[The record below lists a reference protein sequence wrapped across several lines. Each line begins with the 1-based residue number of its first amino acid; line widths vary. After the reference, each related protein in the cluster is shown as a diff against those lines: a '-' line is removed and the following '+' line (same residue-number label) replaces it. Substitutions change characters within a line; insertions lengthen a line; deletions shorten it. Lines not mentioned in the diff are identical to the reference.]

1 MFRVTECT
9 FRVTECTFRDTEWPF
24 RDTEWRF
31 IINIK
36 QNYLSQNKSDVCT
49 CFYINFSYICGDYI
63 QNKKLIKMNKFFLT
77 SLLVAAAI
85 TANAQDNTTKDS
97 LTMET
102 MMHNIPE
109 VMVKGSR
116 PIVKAERG
124 MLSYNMPLL
133 LKQLPADNAYEALTR
148 IPGVSNATGN
158 ISFSG
163 NEVTLIINGQAT
175 TLTQEQLAERLK
187 AMPATQLAK
196 AEVMLS
202 APARYHVRGMAI
214 NIVTKDYAGTN
225 QLSGQ
230 IIGGLVQTKYA
241 KGFGD
246 LYLSMQRGKFGLDAQ
261 YKLVNGNSYGE
272 SSRIANHPLGNNRIH
287 YNDETGQKSFGITHD
302 YRLGMNYAFSKNHRL
317 DVAYTGQWDKTNS
330 NSRTTGSSI
339 SGMHRDSHEYLHNV
353 DVNYALPFG
362 LTLSGSYTYYRTPQQ
377 QALDGTITTENK
389 NETERN
395 LTSGSEQTINK
406 WMFTAD
412 QTHSLAHG
420 WGLSYGVKG
429 QFTSNK
435 SYQTTID
442 KDGSVLPDGTSSVDL
457 NERIWNIYAGFSKQ
471 INKAISLEASVAAE
485 QYHSPIWDK
494 WRVYPT
500 LNALW
505 NVNDNHLLNLSFSSN
520 SEFPSY
526 WSTMSN
532 VYYSS
537 TYTEIHGNPDLKP
550 FSYSNVNLM
559 WQIKRRYTLMAFAS
573 LKPDYSVQLPYQT
586 TDRMAVIM
594 KETNFDYSNSFGLQA
609 SAIFSAGKWLN
620 GNVFAVGT
628 YKHDKSSHF
637 FDLPFNRKKLSV
649 RLGGMASVKLCSTQ
663 DLRLILNP
671 FIQSKAIQGVYD
683 ISPIFRMNAKLQWSS
698 HDGRWGLRINGNNIF
713 NNKYDTRSVQ
723 GNQDYR
729 MKINYSWASVTFAVI
744 YKFGGYKEKTVKEVD
759 TSRMGH

>member
-1 MFRVTECT
+1 MANKIFLLGL
-9 FRVTECTFRDTEWPF
+9 
-24 RDTEWRF
+24 
-31 IINIK
+31 IL
-36 QNYLSQNKSDVCT
+36 LS
-49 CFYINFSYICGDYI
+49 
-63 QNKKLIKMNKFFLT
+63 
-77 SLLVAAAI
+77 VA
-85 TANAQDNTTKDS
+85 NVKAQTRTQTDS

-102 MMHNIPE
+102 MLHNLPE

-148 IPGVSNATGN
+148 IPGVSDATGS

-175 TLTQEQLAERLK
+175 TLTQEQLTERLK
-187 AMPATQLAK
+187 AMPAAQLSK

-202 APARYHVRGMAI
+202 VPARYHVRGMAI

-230 IIGGLVQTKYA
+230 IIGGLQQSKYA
-241 KGFGD
+241 KGFGN

-261 YKLVNGNSYGE
+261 YQFINGNSYGE
-272 SSRIANHPLGNNRIH
+272 SSLIANHPLGNNH
-287 YNDETGQKSFGITHD
+287 VYYNDETGQKSFGITHD

-317 DVAYTGQWDKTNS
+317 DVAYTGQWDKTSS
-330 NSRTTGSSI
+330 NNHTTGSSI
-339 SGMHRDSHEYLHNV
+339 SGMHLDSHEYLHNV
-353 DVNYALPFG
+353 DVNYSLPFG
-362 LTLSGSYTYYRTPQQ
+362 LTLNGSYTYYRTPQQ
-377 QALDGTITTENK
+377 QALDGTMHTDESMP
-389 NETERN
+389 ETERN
-395 LTSGSEQTINK
+395 LISGSEQTINK

-442 KDGSVLPDGTSSVDL
+442 KDGTIQPNGTSSVDN

-471 INKAISLEASVAAE
+471 INKAVSLEASVAAE

-532 VYYSS
+532 VFYSS
-537 TYTEIHGNPDLKP
+537 TYTEIHGNPNLKP
-550 FSYSNVNLM
+550 YSYYNVNLM

-573 LKPDYSVQLPYQT
+573 LKPDYFVQLPYQT

-594 KETNFDYSNSFGLQA
+594 KETNFDYSNSYGLQA
-609 SAIFSAGKWLN
+609 SVIFNAGKWLN

-628 YKHDKSSHF
+628 YKHDKSSNF

-649 RLGGMASVKLCSTQ
+649 ILGGTASVKLCNTQ
-663 DLRLILNP
+663 DLRLIFNP
-671 FIQSKAIQGVYD
+671 FFQSKAIQGVYD
-683 ISPIFRMNAKLQWSS
+683 ISPIFSMDAKLQWSS
-698 HDGRWGLRINGNNIF
+698 HDGKWGLRLNGSNIF
-713 NNKYDTRSVQ
+713 NNLYDTRSVQ

-729 MKINYSWASVTFAVI
+729 MKINNNWASFTFAVI

>member
-1 MFRVTECT
+1 
-9 FRVTECTFRDTEWPF
+9 
-24 RDTEWRF
+24 
-31 IINIK
+31 
-36 QNYLSQNKSDVCT
+36 
-49 CFYINFSYICGDYI
+49 
-63 QNKKLIKMNKFFLT
+63 MNRLLLT
-77 SLLVAAAI
+77 GLLVASAI
-85 TANAQDNTTKDS
+85 TANAQDNATKDS

-116 PIVKAERG
+116 PIVKVERG

-133 LKQLPADNAYEALTR
+133 MKQLPADNAYEALTR
-148 IPGVSNATGN
+148 IPGVSDATGS

-175 TLTQEQLAERLK
+175 TLTQEQLTERLK
-187 AMPATQLAK
+187 AMPAAQLAK

-230 IIGGLVQTKYA
+230 VIGGMKQSKYA

-246 LYLSMQRGKFGLDAQ
+246 LYLSLQRGKFGLDAQ
-261 YKLVNGNSYGE
+261 YKYVNGNSYGE
-272 SSRIANHPLGNNRIH
+272 SSRIANHPLGNNRVY
-287 YNDETGQKSFGITHD
+287 YNDETGQKSFGITHN

-317 DVAYTGQWDKTNS
+317 DVAYTGHWDKRCSNS
-330 NSRTTGSSI
+330 NTTGSSI
-339 SGMHRDSHEYLHNV
+339 SGMHHDSHEYLHNV
-353 DVNYALPFG
+353 DVNYSLPFG
-362 LTLSGSYTYYRTPQQ
+362 LTLNGSYTYYRTPQQ
-377 QALDGTITTENK
+377 QALDGTMHTDESML
-389 NETERN
+389 ETERN

-442 KDGSVLPDGTSSVDL
+442 KDGTILPDGTSSVDN

-471 INKAISLEASVAAE
+471 INKAISVEASVAAE

-532 VYYSS
+532 VFYSS

-550 FSYSNVNLM
+550 FSYYNVNLM

-573 LKPDYSVQLPYQT
+573 LKPDYFVQLPYQT

-594 KETNFDYSNSFGLQA
+594 KETNFDFSNSYGLQA
-609 SAIFSAGKWLN
+609 SAMFNAGKWLN

-649 RLGGMASVKLCSTQ
+649 ILGGTASVKLCNTQ

-683 ISPIFRMNAKLQWSS
+683 ISPVFRMNAKLQWSS
-698 HDGRWGLRINGNNIF
+698 HNGKWGVRLNGSNIF
-713 NNKYDTRSVQ
+713 NNQFDTRSVQ

-729 MKINYSWASVTFAVI
+729 MKVNYNWASFTFAVI

>member
-1 MFRVTECT
+1 MTNKMFLLGL
-9 FRVTECTFRDTEWPF
+9 FL
-24 RDTEWRF
+24 
-31 IINIK
+31 
-36 QNYLSQNKSDVCT
+36 LSVANVKAQT
-49 CFYINFSYICGDYI
+49 
-63 QNKKLIKMNKFFLT
+63 LT
-77 SLLVAAAI
+77 Q
-85 TANAQDNTTKDS
+85 TDS

-102 MMHNIPE
+102 MLHNLPE

-148 IPGVSNATGN
+148 IPGVSDATGS

-175 TLTQEQLAERLK
+175 TLTQEQLTERLK
-187 AMPATQLAK
+187 AMPAAQLAK

-230 IIGGLVQTKYA
+230 IIGGMRQNKYA
-241 KGFGD
+241 NEFGN
-246 LYLSMQRGKFGLDAQ
+246 LYLSLQRGKFGLDAQ
-261 YKLVNGNSYGE
+261 YKYVNGNSYGE
-272 SSRIANHPLGNNRIH
+272 SSRIANHPLGNNRVY
-287 YNDETGQKSFGITHD
+287 YNDETGQKSFGITHN

-317 DVAYTGQWDKTNS
+317 DVAYTGHWDKRCSNS
-330 NSRTTGSSI
+330 NTTGSSI
-339 SGMHRDSHEYLHNV
+339 SGMHHDSHEYLHNV
-353 DVNYALPFG
+353 DVNYSLPFG
-362 LTLSGSYTYYRTPQQ
+362 LTLNGSYTYYRTPQQ
-377 QALDGTITTENK
+377 QALDGTMHTDESMP
-389 NETERN
+389 ETERN

-412 QTHSLAHG
+412 QTHLLAHG

-442 KDGSVLPDGTSSVDL
+442 KDGTIQPNGTSSVDN

-471 INKAISLEASVAAE
+471 INKALSLEASVAAE

-494 WRVYPT
+494 WRIYPT

-532 VYYSS
+532 VFYSS
-537 TYTEIHGNPDLKP
+537 TYSEIHGNPDLKP
-550 FSYSNVNLM
+550 FAYYNVNLM

-573 LKPDYSVQLPYQT
+573 LKPDYFVQLPYQT
-586 TDRMAVIM
+586 TERMAVIM
-594 KETNFDYSNSFGLQA
+594 KETNFDYSNSYGLQA
-609 SAIFSAGKWLN
+609 SVIFNAGKWLN

-628 YKHDKSSHF
+628 YKHDKSSNF

-649 RLGGMASVKLCSTQ
+649 ILGGTASVKLCNTQ

-671 FIQSKAIQGVYD
+671 FYQTKAIQGVYD
-683 ISPIFRMNAKLQWSS
+683 ISPIFRMNAKLQWTS
-698 HDGRWGLRINGNNIF
+698 HDGKWGLRINGNNIF
-713 NNKYDTRSVQ
+713 NNLYDTRSVQ

-729 MKINYSWASVTFAVI
+729 MKVNYNWASVTFAVI

>member
-1 MFRVTECT
+1 
-9 FRVTECTFRDTEWPF
+9 
-24 RDTEWRF
+24 
-31 IINIK
+31 
-36 QNYLSQNKSDVCT
+36 
-49 CFYINFSYICGDYI
+49 
-63 QNKKLIKMNKFFLT
+63 MNRLLLT
-77 SLLVAAAI
+77 GLLVAAAI
-85 TANAQDNTTKDS
+85 TANAQDNATKDS

-148 IPGVSNATGN
+148 IPGVSDATGS

-187 AMPATQLAK
+187 AMPAAQLAK

-246 LYLSMQRGKFGLDAQ
+246 LYLSMQRGKFGMDAQ

-272 SSRIANHPLGNNRIH
+272 SSRIANHPLGNNRVY
-287 YNDETGQKSFGITHD
+287 YNDETWQKSFGITHD
-302 YRLGMNYAFSKNHRL
+302 YRLGMNYTFSKNHRL
-317 DVAYTGQWDKTNS
+317 DVAYTGQWDKTSS

-339 SGMHRDSHEYLHNV
+339 SGMHHDSHEYLHNV

-377 QALDGTITTENK
+377 QALDGTMTAENK

-435 SYQTTID
+435 SYQTTTD
-442 KDGSVLPDGTSSVDL
+442 KDGTILLDGTSSVDN

-471 INKAISLEASVAAE
+471 INKSISLEASVAAE
-485 QYHSPIWDK
+485 QYHSPIWDE

-532 VYYSS
+532 VFYSS

-550 FSYSNVNLM
+550 FSYYNVNLM

-609 SAIFSAGKWLN
+609 SAMFSAGKWLN

-649 RLGGMASVKLCSTQ
+649 ILGGTASVKLCSTQ

-671 FIQSKAIQGVYD
+671 FYQTKAIQGVYD

-698 HDGRWGLRINGNNIF
+698 HDGKWGLRLNGSNIF
-713 NNKYDTRSVQ
+713 NNQFDTRSVQ

-729 MKINYSWASVTFAVI
+729 MKVNYNWASFTFAVI

>member
-1 MFRVTECT
+1 M
-9 FRVTECTFRDTEWPF
+9 
-24 RDTEWRF
+24 
-31 IINIK
+31 NIK
-36 QNYLSQNKSDVCT
+36 MDRILFMGIFVA
-49 CFYINFSYICGDYI
+49 
-63 QNKKLIKMNKFFLT
+63 LT
-77 SLLVAAAI
+77 I
-85 TANAQDNTTKDS
+85 TANAQDDIPKDS
-97 LTMET
+97 LTMEWNS
-102 MMHNIPE
+102 MFRNLPE
-109 VMVKGSR
+109 VMIKGSR

-133 LKQLPADNAYEALTR
+133 LKQFPADNAYEALTR
-148 IPGVSNATGN
+148 IPGVSDATGN
-158 ISFSG
+158 ISFLG

-187 AMPATQLAK
+187 EMPAAQLAK

-214 NIVTKDYAGTN
+214 NIVTKDYDGTN

-230 IIGGLVQTKYA
+230 IIGGMRQNKYA
-241 KGFGD
+241 NGFGD

-302 YRLGMNYAFSKNHRL
+302 YRLGMNYTFSKNNRL

-412 QTHSLAHG
+412 QTHSLSHG

-532 VYYSS
+532 VFYSS

-550 FSYSNVNLM
+550 FSYYNVNLM

-620 GNVFAVGT
+620 GNMFAVGT
-628 YKHDKSSHF
+628 YKHDKSSNF

-649 RLGGMASVKLCSTQ
+649 ILGGTASVKLCSTQ
-663 DLRLILNP
+663 DLRLIINP
-671 FIQSKAIQGVYD
+671 FYQTKAIQGVYD
-683 ISPIFRMNAKLQWSS
+683 ISPVFSMDAKLQWSS
-698 HDGRWGLRINGNNIF
+698 HDGKWGVRLNGSNIF
-713 NNKYDTRSVQ
+713 NNQFDTRSVQ

-729 MKINYSWASVTFAVI
+729 MKVNYNWSSFTFAVI

>member
-1 MFRVTECT
+1 MVNKIFLLGL
-9 FRVTECTFRDTEWPF
+9 FL
-24 RDTEWRF
+24 
-31 IINIK
+31 
-36 QNYLSQNKSDVCT
+36 LSVANVKAQT
-49 CFYINFSYICGDYI
+49 
-63 QNKKLIKMNKFFLT
+63 LT
-77 SLLVAAAI
+77 H
-85 TANAQDNTTKDS
+85 TDS
-97 LTMET
+97 LTMEN
-102 MMHNIPE
+102 MMHNLPE

-148 IPGVSNATGN
+148 IPGISDATGS

-163 NEVTLIINGQAT
+163 NEVTLIVNGQAT
-175 TLTQEQLAERLK
+175 TLTQEQLTERLK
-187 AMPATQLAK
+187 AMPAAQLAK

-230 IIGGLVQTKYA
+230 VIGGMKQSKYA

-246 LYLSMQRGKFGLDAQ
+246 LYLSLQRGKFGLDAQ
-261 YKLVNGNSYGE
+261 YKYVNGNSYGE
-272 SSRIANHPLGNNRIH
+272 SSRIANHPLGNNRVY
-287 YNDETGQKSFGITHD
+287 YNDETGQKSFGITHN

-317 DVAYTGQWDKTNS
+317 DVAYTGHWDKRCSNS
-330 NSRTTGSSI
+330 NTTGSSI
-339 SGMHRDSHEYLHNV
+339 SGMHHDSHEYLHNV
-353 DVNYALPFG
+353 DVNYSLPFG
-362 LTLSGSYTYYRTPQQ
+362 LTLNGSYTYYRTPQQ
-377 QALDGTITTENK
+377 QALDGTMHTDESMP
-389 NETERN
+389 ETERN

-442 KDGSVLPDGTSSVDL
+442 KDGTIQPNGTSSVDN

-471 INKAISLEASVAAE
+471 INKAISVEASVAAE

-532 VYYSS
+532 VFYSS
-537 TYTEIHGNPDLKP
+537 TYSEIHGNPDLKP
-550 FSYSNVNLM
+550 FSYYNVNLM

-573 LKPDYSVQLPYQT
+573 LKPDYFVQLPYQT

-594 KETNFDYSNSFGLQA
+594 KETNFDYSNSYGLQA
-609 SAIFSAGKWLN
+609 SVIFNAGKWLN

-628 YKHDKSSHF
+628 YKHDKNSNF

-649 RLGGMASVKLCSTQ
+649 ILGGTASIKLCQTQ

-671 FIQSKAIQGVYD
+671 FYQTKAIQGVYD
-683 ISPIFRMNAKLQWSS
+683 ISPVFRMNAKLQWSS
-698 HDGRWGLRINGNNIF
+698 HDGKWGLRLNGSNIF
-713 NNKYDTRSVQ
+713 NNLYDTRSVQ

-729 MKINYSWASVTFAVI
+729 MKINYNWASVTFAVI
-744 YKFGGYKEKTVKEVD
+744 YKFGGYKEKNVKAVD

>member
-1 MFRVTECT
+1 MVNKIFLLGL
-9 FRVTECTFRDTEWPF
+9 FL
-24 RDTEWRF
+24 
-31 IINIK
+31 
-36 QNYLSQNKSDVCT
+36 LSVANVKAQT
-49 CFYINFSYICGDYI
+49 
-63 QNKKLIKMNKFFLT
+63 LT
-77 SLLVAAAI
+77 Q
-85 TANAQDNTTKDS
+85 TDS

-102 MMHNIPE
+102 MLHNLPE

-148 IPGVSNATGN
+148 IPGVSDATGN

-175 TLTQEQLAERLK
+175 TLTQEQLTERLK
-187 AMPATQLAK
+187 AMPAAQLSK

-230 IIGGLVQTKYA
+230 IIGGMRQNKYA
-241 KGFGD
+241 NEFGN
-246 LYLSMQRGKFGLDAQ
+246 LYLSLQRDKFGLDAQ
-261 YKLVNGNSYGE
+261 YKYVNGNSYGE

-287 YNDETGQKSFGITHD
+287 YNDETGQKLFGITHD
-302 YRLGMNYAFSKNHRL
+302 YRLGMNYTFSKNNRL

-339 SGMHRDSHEYLHNV
+339 SGMHHDSHEYLHNV

-420 WGLSYGVKG
+420 WGLLYGVKG

-532 VYYSS
+532 VFYSS

-550 FSYSNVNLM
+550 FSYYNVNLM

-649 RLGGMASVKLCSTQ
+649 RLGGTASVKLCSTQ

-698 HDGRWGLRINGNNIF
+698 HDGRWGLRLNGNNIF

-729 MKINYSWASVTFAVI
+729 MKINYNWASVTFAVI

>member
-1 MFRVTECT
+1 MVNKIFLLGL
-9 FRVTECTFRDTEWPF
+9 FL
-24 RDTEWRF
+24 
-31 IINIK
+31 
-36 QNYLSQNKSDVCT
+36 LSVANVKAQT
-49 CFYINFSYICGDYI
+49 
-63 QNKKLIKMNKFFLT
+63 LT
-77 SLLVAAAI
+77 H
-85 TANAQDNTTKDS
+85 TDS
-97 LTMET
+97 LTMEN
-102 MMHNIPE
+102 MMHNLPE

-148 IPGVSNATGN
+148 IPGISDATGS

-163 NEVTLIINGQAT
+163 NEVTLIVNGQAT
-175 TLTQEQLAERLK
+175 TLTQEQLTERLK
-187 AMPATQLAK
+187 AMPAAQLAK

-230 IIGGLVQTKYA
+230 IIGGMRQNKYA
-241 KGFGD
+241 NEFGN
-246 LYLSMQRGKFGLDAQ
+246 LYLSLQRGKFGLDAQ
-261 YKLVNGNSYGE
+261 YKYVNGNSYGE
-272 SSRIANHPLGNNRIH
+272 SSRIANHPLGNNRVY
-287 YNDETGQKSFGITHD
+287 YNDETGQKSFGITHN

-317 DVAYTGQWDKTNS
+317 DVAYTGHWDKRCSNS
-330 NSRTTGSSI
+330 NTTGSSI
-339 SGMHRDSHEYLHNV
+339 SGMHHDSHEYLHNV
-353 DVNYALPFG
+353 DVNYSLPFG
-362 LTLSGSYTYYRTPQQ
+362 LTLNGSYTYYRTPQQ
-377 QALDGTITTENK
+377 QALDGTMHTDESMQ
-389 NETERN
+389 ETERN

-485 QYHSPIWDK
+485 QYHSPVWDK

-532 VYYSS
+532 VFYSS
-537 TYTEIHGNPDLKP
+537 TYSEIHGNPDLKP
-550 FSYSNVNLM
+550 FSYYNVNLM

-573 LKPDYSVQLPYQT
+573 LKPDYFVQLPYQT
-586 TDRMAVIM
+586 TERMAVIM
-594 KETNFDYSNSFGLQA
+594 KETNFDYSNSYGLQA
-609 SAIFSAGKWLN
+609 SVIFNAGKWLN

-628 YKHDKSSHF
+628 YKHDKSSNF

-649 RLGGMASVKLCSTQ
+649 ILGGTASVKLCNTQ

-671 FIQSKAIQGVYD
+671 FFQSKAIQGVYD
-683 ISPIFRMNAKLQWSS
+683 ISPVFRMNAKLQWSS
-698 HDGRWGLRINGNNIF
+698 HDGKWGLRLNGSNIF
-713 NNKYDTRSVQ
+713 NNLYDTRSVQ

-729 MKINYSWASVTFAVI
+729 MKINYNWASVTFAVI
-744 YKFGGYKEKTVKEVD
+744 YKFGGYKEKNVKAVD

>member
-1 MFRVTECT
+1 MNRLF
-9 FRVTECTFRDTEWPF
+9 
-24 RDTEWRF
+24 F
-31 IINIK
+31 IG
-36 QNYLSQNKSDVCT
+36 V
-49 CFYINFSYICGDYI
+49 
-63 QNKKLIKMNKFFLT
+63 
-77 SLLVAAAI
+77 LVASAI
-85 TANAQDNTTKDS
+85 TANAQDNGQKDS
-97 LTMET
+97 LTMES
-102 MMHNIPE
+102 MMHNLPE

-148 IPGVSNATGN
+148 IPGVSDATGS

-163 NEVTLIINGQAT
+163 NEVTLIVNGQAT

-187 AMPATQLAK
+187 AMPAAQLSK

-230 IIGGLVQTKYA
+230 IIGGMRQNKYA
-241 KGFGD
+241 NEFGN
-246 LYLSMQRGKFGLDAQ
+246 LYLSLQRDKFGLDAQ
-261 YKLVNGNSYGE
+261 YKYVNGNSYGE

-302 YRLGMNYAFSKNHRL
+302 YRLGMNYTFSKNNRL

-412 QTHSLAHG
+412 QTHSLANG

-442 KDGSVLPDGTSSVDL
+442 KDGTILPDGTSSVDN

-471 INKAISLEASVAAE
+471 INKALSLEASVAAE

-505 NVNDNHLLNLSFSSN
+505 NVNDNHLLNLSFSSD
-520 SEFPSY
+520 SEYPSY

-532 VYYSS
+532 VFYSS

-550 FSYSNVNLM
+550 CSYYNLNLM
-559 WQIKRRYTLMAFAS
+559 WQIKRRYTLMAFAN
-573 LKPDYSVQLPYQT
+573 LKPDYFVQLPYQT

-594 KETNFDYSNSFGLQA
+594 KETNFDYSNSYGLQA

-628 YKHDKSSHF
+628 YKHDKSRNF
-637 FDLPFNRKKLSV
+637 FDLPFDRKKLSV
-649 RLGGMASVKLCSTQ
+649 ILGGTASVKLCSTQ

-671 FIQSKAIQGVYD
+671 FYQTKAIQGVYD
-683 ISPIFRMNAKLQWSS
+683 ISPIFSMDAKLQWSS
-698 HDGRWGLRINGNNIF
+698 YDGKWGVRLNGSNIF
-713 NNKYDTRSVQ
+713 NNRFDTRSVQ

-729 MKINYSWASVTFAVI
+729 MKINYNWSSFTFAVI

>member
-1 MFRVTECT
+1 MANKIFLLGL
-9 FRVTECTFRDTEWPF
+9 FL
-24 RDTEWRF
+24 
-31 IINIK
+31 
-36 QNYLSQNKSDVCT
+36 LSVANVKAQT
-49 CFYINFSYICGDYI
+49 
-63 QNKKLIKMNKFFLT
+63 LT
-77 SLLVAAAI
+77 Q
-85 TANAQDNTTKDS
+85 TDS

-102 MMHNIPE
+102 MLHNLPE

-148 IPGVSNATGN
+148 IPGVSDATGS

-175 TLTQEQLAERLK
+175 TLTQEQLTERLK
-187 AMPATQLAK
+187 AMPAAQLAK

-214 NIVTKDYAGTN
+214 NIITKDYAGTN

-230 IIGGLVQTKYA
+230 VIGGMKQSKYA

-246 LYLSMQRGKFGLDAQ
+246 LYLSLQRGKFGLDAQ
-261 YKLVNGNSYGE
+261 YKYVNGNSYGE
-272 SSRIANHPLGNNRIH
+272 SSRIANHPLGNNRVY
-287 YNDETGQKSFGITHD
+287 YNDETGQKSFGITHN

-317 DVAYTGQWDKTNS
+317 DVAYTGHWDKRCSNS
-330 NSRTTGSSI
+330 NTTGSSI
-339 SGMHRDSHEYLHNV
+339 SGMHHDSHEYLHNV
-353 DVNYALPFG
+353 DVNYSLPFG
-362 LTLSGSYTYYRTPQQ
+362 LTLNGSYTYYRTPQQ
-377 QALDGTITTENK
+377 QALDGTMHTDESMS
-389 NETERN
+389 ETERN

-412 QTHSLAHG
+412 QTHLLAHG

-435 SYQTTID
+435 SYQTTIN

-457 NERIWNIYAGFSKQ
+457 NERIWNLYAGFSKQ
-471 INKAISLEASVAAE
+471 INKALSLEASVAAE

-532 VYYSS
+532 VFYSS
-537 TYTEIHGNPDLKP
+537 TYSEIHGNPDLKP
-550 FSYSNVNLM
+550 FAYYNVNLM

-594 KETNFDYSNSFGLQA
+594 KETNFDYSNSYGLQA
-609 SAIFSAGKWLN
+609 SVIFNAGKWLN

-649 RLGGMASVKLCSTQ
+649 RLGGTASVKLCSTQ

-698 HDGRWGLRINGNNIF
+698 HDGKWGLRLNGNNIF

>member
-1 MFRVTECT
+1 MANKIFLLGL
-9 FRVTECTFRDTEWPF
+9 FL
-24 RDTEWRF
+24 
-31 IINIK
+31 
-36 QNYLSQNKSDVCT
+36 LSVANVKAQT
-49 CFYINFSYICGDYI
+49 
-63 QNKKLIKMNKFFLT
+63 LT
-77 SLLVAAAI
+77 Q
-85 TANAQDNTTKDS
+85 TDS

-102 MMHNIPE
+102 MLHNLPE
-109 VMVKGSR
+109 VMVKGTR

-148 IPGVSNATGN
+148 IPGVSDATGS

-175 TLTQEQLAERLK
+175 TLTQEQLTERLK
-187 AMPATQLAK
+187 AMPAAQLSK

-230 IIGGLVQTKYA
+230 IIGGMRQNKYTNE
-241 KGFGD
+241 FGN
-246 LYLSMQRGKFGLDAQ
+246 LYLSLQRGKFGLDAQ
-261 YKLVNGNSYGE
+261 YKYVNGNSYGE

-287 YNDETGQKSFGITHD
+287 YNDETGQKSFGITHN
-302 YRLGMNYAFSKNHRL
+302 YRLGMNYVFSKDHRL
-317 DVAYTGQWDKTNS
+317 DVAYTGQWDKTSS
-330 NSRTTGSSI
+330 NSHTTGSSI
-339 SGMHRDSHEYLHNV
+339 SGMHHDSHEYLHNV
-353 DVNYALPFG
+353 DVNYSLPFG
-362 LTLSGSYTYYRTPQQ
+362 LSLNGSYTYYRTPQQ
-377 QALDGTITTENK
+377 QVLDGTMTAENK

-412 QTHSLAHG
+412 QTHSLSHG

-532 VYYSS
+532 VFYSS

-550 FSYSNVNLM
+550 FSYYNVNLM

-628 YKHDKSSHF
+628 YKHDKSSNF

-649 RLGGMASVKLCSTQ
+649 ILGGTASVKLCNTQ

-671 FIQSKAIQGVYD
+671 FFQSKAIQGVYD
-683 ISPIFRMNAKLQWSS
+683 ISPIFSMDAKLQWSS
-698 HDGRWGLRINGNNIF
+698 HDGRWGLRLNGNNIF

-729 MKINYSWASVTFAVI
+729 MKINYNWASVTFAVI

>member
-1 MFRVTECT
+1 MANKIFLLGL
-9 FRVTECTFRDTEWPF
+9 FL
-24 RDTEWRF
+24 
-31 IINIK
+31 
-36 QNYLSQNKSDVCT
+36 LSVANVKAQT
-49 CFYINFSYICGDYI
+49 
-63 QNKKLIKMNKFFLT
+63 LT
-77 SLLVAAAI
+77 Q
-85 TANAQDNTTKDS
+85 TDS

-102 MMHNIPE
+102 MLHNLPE

-148 IPGVSNATGN
+148 IPGVSDATGR

-175 TLTQEQLAERLK
+175 TLTQEQLTERLK
-187 AMPATQLAK
+187 AMPAAQLAK

-230 IIGGLVQTKYA
+230 IISGFEQNKYA

-246 LYLSMQRGKFGLDAQ
+246 LYLSLQRGKFGLDAQ
-261 YKLVNGNSYGE
+261 YKYVNGNSYGE
-272 SSRIANHPLGNNRIH
+272 SSLIANHPLGNNRVY

-317 DVAYTGQWDKTNS
+317 DVAYTGKWDKTSS
-330 NSRTTGSSI
+330 NNHTTGSSI
-339 SGMHRDSHEYLHNV
+339 SGMHLDSHEYLHNV
-353 DVNYALPFG
+353 DVNYSLPFG
-362 LTLSGSYTYYRTPQQ
+362 LTLNGSYTYYRTPQQ
-377 QALDGTITTENK
+377 QALDGTMHTDESMP
-389 NETERN
+389 ETERN

-442 KDGSVLPDGTSSVDL
+442 KDGTIQPNGTSSVDN

-471 INKAISLEASVAAE
+471 INKAFSLEASVAAE

-532 VYYSS
+532 VFYSS
-537 TYTEIHGNPDLKP
+537 TYTEIHGNPNLKP
-550 FSYSNVNLM
+550 YSYYNVNLM

-573 LKPDYSVQLPYQT
+573 LKPDYFVQLPYQT

-594 KETNFDYSNSFGLQA
+594 KETNFDYSNSYGLQA
-609 SAIFSAGKWLN
+609 SVIFNAGKWLN

-628 YKHDKSSHF
+628 YKHDKSSNF

-649 RLGGMASVKLCSTQ
+649 ILGGTASVKLCNTQ

-671 FIQSKAIQGVYD
+671 FFQSKAIQGVYD
-683 ISPIFRMNAKLQWSS
+683 ISPIFSMDAKLQWSS
-698 HDGRWGLRINGNNIF
+698 HDGKWGLRLNGSNIF
-713 NNKYDTRSVQ
+713 NNLYDTRSVQ

-729 MKINYSWASVTFAVI
+729 MKINYNWASVTFAVV
-744 YKFGGYKEKTVKEVD
+744 YKFGGYKEKTVNEVD

>member
-1 MFRVTECT
+1 MANKIFLLGL
-9 FRVTECTFRDTEWPF
+9 FL
-24 RDTEWRF
+24 
-31 IINIK
+31 
-36 QNYLSQNKSDVCT
+36 LSVANVKAQT
-49 CFYINFSYICGDYI
+49 
-63 QNKKLIKMNKFFLT
+63 LT
-77 SLLVAAAI
+77 H
-85 TANAQDNTTKDS
+85 TDS
-97 LTMET
+97 LTMEN
-102 MMHNIPE
+102 MMHNLPE

-148 IPGVSNATGN
+148 IPGISDATGS

-163 NEVTLIINGQAT
+163 NEVTLIVNGQAT
-175 TLTQEQLAERLK
+175 TLTQEQLTERLK
-187 AMPATQLAK
+187 AMPAAQLAK

-230 IIGGLVQTKYA
+230 VIGGMKQSKYA

-246 LYLSMQRGKFGLDAQ
+246 LYLSLQRGKFGLDAQ
-261 YKLVNGNSYGE
+261 YKYVNGNSYGE
-272 SSRIANHPLGNNRIH
+272 SSRIANHPLGNNRVY
-287 YNDETGQKSFGITHD
+287 YNDETGQKSFGITHN

-317 DVAYTGQWDKTNS
+317 DVAYTGHWDKRCSNS
-330 NSRTTGSSI
+330 NTTGSSI
-339 SGMHRDSHEYLHNV
+339 SGMHHDSHEYLHNV
-353 DVNYALPFG
+353 DVNYSLPFG
-362 LTLSGSYTYYRTPQQ
+362 LTLNGSYTYYRTPQQ
-377 QALDGTITTENK
+377 QALDGTMHTDESMP
-389 NETERN
+389 ETERN

-412 QTHSLAHG
+412 QTHLLAHG

-457 NERIWNIYAGFSKQ
+457 NERIWNLYAGFSKQ
-471 INKAISLEASVAAE
+471 INKTLSLEASVAAE

-532 VYYSS
+532 VFYSS
-537 TYTEIHGNPDLKP
+537 TYSEIHGNPDLKP
-550 FSYSNVNLM
+550 FSYYNVNLM

-573 LKPDYSVQLPYQT
+573 LKPDYFVQLPYQT
-586 TDRMAVIM
+586 TERMAVIM
-594 KETNFDYSNSFGLQA
+594 KETNFDYSNSYGLQA
-609 SAIFSAGKWLN
+609 SVIFNAGKWLN

-628 YKHDKSSHF
+628 YKHDKSCNF
-637 FDLPFNRKKLSV
+637 FDLPFDRKKLSV
-649 RLGGMASVKLCSTQ
+649 ILGGTASVKLSSTQ

-671 FIQSKAIQGVYD
+671 FYQTKAIQGVYD
-683 ISPIFRMNAKLQWSS
+683 ISPVFRMDAKLQWSS
-698 HDGRWGLRINGNNIF
+698 HDGKWGVRLNGSNIF
-713 NNKYDTRSVQ
+713 NNRFDTRSVQ

-729 MKINYSWASVTFAVI
+729 MKINCNWASVTFAVI
-744 YKFGGYKEKTVKEVD
+744 YKFGGYKEKNVKAVD

>member
-1 MFRVTECT
+1 MVNKIFLLGL
-9 FRVTECTFRDTEWPF
+9 FL
-24 RDTEWRF
+24 
-31 IINIK
+31 
-36 QNYLSQNKSDVCT
+36 LSVANVKAQT
-49 CFYINFSYICGDYI
+49 
-63 QNKKLIKMNKFFLT
+63 LT
-77 SLLVAAAI
+77 H
-85 TANAQDNTTKDS
+85 TDS
-97 LTMET
+97 LTMEN
-102 MMHNIPE
+102 MMHNLPE

-133 LKQLPADNAYEALTR
+133 MKQLPADNAYEALTH

-339 SGMHRDSHEYLHNV
+339 SGMHHDSHEYLHNV
-353 DVNYALPFG
+353 DVNYSLPFG
-362 LTLSGSYTYYRTPQQ
+362 LTLNGSYTYYRTPQQ
-377 QALDGTITTENK
+377 QVLDGTMHTDESMS
-389 NETERN
+389 ETERN

-442 KDGSVLPDGTSSVDL
+442 KDGTILPDGTSSVDN

-471 INKAISLEASVAAE
+471 INKALSLEASVAAE
-485 QYHSPIWDK
+485 QYHSPVWDK

-532 VYYSS
+532 VFYSS

-550 FSYSNVNLM
+550 FSYYNVNLM

-573 LKPDYSVQLPYQT
+573 LKPDYFVQLPYQT
-586 TDRMAVIM
+586 TDRMAVMM
-594 KETNFDYSNSFGLQA
+594 KETNFDYSNSYGLQA

-620 GNVFAVGT
+620 GNVFTVGT
-628 YKHDKSSHF
+628 YKHDKSCNF
-637 FDLPFNRKKLSV
+637 FNLPFDRKKLSV
-649 RLGGMASVKLCSTQ
+649 ILGGTASVKLSSTH

-671 FIQSKAIQGVYD
+671 FYQTKAIQGVYD
-683 ISPIFRMNAKLQWSS
+683 ISPVFRMDAKLQWSS
-698 HDGRWGLRINGNNIF
+698 HDGKWGLRLNGSNIF
-713 NNKYDTRSVQ
+713 NNRFDTRSVQ

-729 MKINYSWASVTFAVI
+729 MKINYNWSSFTFAVI

>member
-1 MFRVTECT
+1 
-9 FRVTECTFRDTEWPF
+9 
-24 RDTEWRF
+24 
-31 IINIK
+31 
-36 QNYLSQNKSDVCT
+36 
-49 CFYINFSYICGDYI
+49 
-63 QNKKLIKMNKFFLT
+63 MNKFFLT

-133 LKQLPADNAYEALTR
+133 LKQLPADNAYEALTH

-163 NEVTLIINGQAT
+163 NEVTLIVNGQAT

-187 AMPATQLAK
+187 AMPAAQLAK

-230 IIGGLVQTKYA
+230 IIGGMRQNKYA
-241 KGFGD
+241 NEFGN
-246 LYLSMQRGKFGLDAQ
+246 LYLSLQRGKFGLDAQ
-261 YKLVNGNSYGE
+261 YKYVNGNSYGE

-302 YRLGMNYAFSKNHRL
+302 YRLGMNYAFGKNHRL

-532 VYYSS
+532 VFYSS

-550 FSYSNVNLM
+550 FSYYNVNLM

-628 YKHDKSSHF
+628 YKHDKSCNF

-649 RLGGMASVKLCSTQ
+649 ILGGTASVKLCSTQ

-671 FIQSKAIQGVYD
+671 FYQTKAIQGVYD
-683 ISPIFRMNAKLQWSS
+683 ISPIFRMDAKLQWSS
-698 HDGRWGLRINGNNIF
+698 HDGKWGVRLNGSNIF
-713 NNKYDTRSVQ
+713 NNRFDTRSVQ

-729 MKINYSWASVTFAVI
+729 MKINYNWASVTFAVI

>member
-1 MFRVTECT
+1 MVNKIFLLGL
-9 FRVTECTFRDTEWPF
+9 FL
-24 RDTEWRF
+24 
-31 IINIK
+31 
-36 QNYLSQNKSDVCT
+36 LSVANVKAQT
-49 CFYINFSYICGDYI
+49 
-63 QNKKLIKMNKFFLT
+63 LT
-77 SLLVAAAI
+77 Q
-85 TANAQDNTTKDS
+85 TDS

-102 MMHNIPE
+102 MLHNLPE

-148 IPGVSNATGN
+148 IPGISDATGS

-175 TLTQEQLAERLK
+175 TLTQEQLTERLK
-187 AMPATQLAK
+187 AMPAAQLAK

-230 IIGGLVQTKYA
+230 IIGGMRQNKYA
-241 KGFGD
+241 NEFGN
-246 LYLSMQRGKFGLDAQ
+246 LYLSLQRGKFGLDAQ
-261 YKLVNGNSYGE
+261 YKYVNGNSYGE
-272 SSRIANHPLGNNRIH
+272 SSRIANHPLGNNRVY
-287 YNDETGQKSFGITHD
+287 YNDETGQKSFGITHN

-317 DVAYTGQWDKTNS
+317 DVAYTGHWDKRCSNS
-330 NSRTTGSSI
+330 NTTGSSI
-339 SGMHRDSHEYLHNV
+339 SGMHHDSHEYLHNV
-353 DVNYALPFG
+353 DVNYSLPFG
-362 LTLSGSYTYYRTPQQ
+362 LTLNGSYTYYRTPQQ
-377 QALDGTITTENK
+377 QALDGTMHTDESMS
-389 NETERN
+389 ETERN

-435 SYQTTID
+435 SYQTTIN

-457 NERIWNIYAGFSKQ
+457 NERIWNLYAGFSKQ
-471 INKAISLEASVAAE
+471 INKALSLEASVAAE

-532 VYYSS
+532 VFYSS
-537 TYTEIHGNPDLKP
+537 TYSEIHGNPDLKP
-550 FSYSNVNLM
+550 FAYYNVNLM

-573 LKPDYSVQLPYQT
+573 LKPDYFVQLPYQT
-586 TDRMAVIM
+586 TERMAVIM
-594 KETNFDYSNSFGLQA
+594 KETNFDYSNSYGLQA
-609 SAIFSAGKWLN
+609 SVIFNAGKWLN
-620 GNVFAVGT
+620 GNVFAVGI
-628 YKHDKSSHF
+628 YKHDKSDYF
-637 FDLPFNRKKLSV
+637 FDLPFNRKKLTAT
-649 RLGGMASVKLCSTQ
+649 LGGTASIKLCQTQ

-671 FIQSKAIQGVYD
+671 FYQTKAIQGVYD

-698 HDGRWGLRINGNNIF
+698 HDGKWGLRLNGSNIF
-713 NNKYDTRSVQ
+713 NNLYDTRSVQ

-729 MKINYSWASVTFAVI
+729 MKINYNWASVTFAVI
-744 YKFGGYKEKTVKEVD
+744 YKFGGYKEKNVKAVD

>member
-1 MFRVTECT
+1 MANKIFLLGL
-9 FRVTECTFRDTEWPF
+9 FL
-24 RDTEWRF
+24 
-31 IINIK
+31 
-36 QNYLSQNKSDVCT
+36 LSVANVKAQT
-49 CFYINFSYICGDYI
+49 
-63 QNKKLIKMNKFFLT
+63 LT
-77 SLLVAAAI
+77 Q
-85 TANAQDNTTKDS
+85 TDS

-102 MMHNIPE
+102 MLHNLPE

-148 IPGVSNATGN
+148 IPGVSDAAGS

-175 TLTQEQLAERLK
+175 TLTQEQLTERLK
-187 AMPATQLAK
+187 AMPAAQLAK

-230 IIGGLVQTKYA
+230 IIGGMRQNKYA
-241 KGFGD
+241 NEFGN
-246 LYLSMQRGKFGLDAQ
+246 LYLSLQRGKFGLDVQ
-261 YKLVNGNSYGE
+261 YKYVNGNSYGE
-272 SSRIANHPLGNNRIH
+272 SSRKANHPLGNNRIH

-302 YRLGMNYAFSKNHRL
+302 YRLGINYTFSKNNRL

-412 QTHSLAHG
+412 QTHSLSHG

-532 VYYSS
+532 VFYSS

-550 FSYSNVNLM
+550 FSYYNVNLM

-649 RLGGMASVKLCSTQ
+649 RLGGTASVKLCSTQ

-698 HDGRWGLRINGNNIF
+698 HDGRWGLRLNGNNIF

-729 MKINYSWASVTFAVI
+729 MKINYNWASVTFAVI

>member
-1 MFRVTECT
+1 MANKIFLLGL
-9 FRVTECTFRDTEWPF
+9 FL
-24 RDTEWRF
+24 
-31 IINIK
+31 
-36 QNYLSQNKSDVCT
+36 LSVANVKAQT
-49 CFYINFSYICGDYI
+49 
-63 QNKKLIKMNKFFLT
+63 LT
-77 SLLVAAAI
+77 Q
-85 TANAQDNTTKDS
+85 TDS

-102 MMHNIPE
+102 MLHNLPE

-148 IPGVSNATGN
+148 IPGVSDATGS

-175 TLTQEQLAERLK
+175 TLTQEQLTERLK
-187 AMPATQLAK
+187 AMPAAQLAK

-230 IIGGLVQTKYA
+230 IIGGLQQSKYA
-241 KGFGD
+241 KGFGN

-261 YKLVNGNSYGE
+261 YQFINGNSYGE
-272 SSRIANHPLGNNRIH
+272 SSLIANHPLGNNH
-287 YNDETGQKSFGITHD
+287 VYYNDETGQKSFGITHD

-317 DVAYTGQWDKTNS
+317 DVAYTGQWDKTSS
-330 NSRTTGSSI
+330 NNHTTGSSI
-339 SGMHRDSHEYLHNV
+339 SGMHLDSHEYLHNV
-353 DVNYALPFG
+353 DVNYSLPFG
-362 LTLSGSYTYYRTPQQ
+362 LTLNGSYTYYRTPQQ
-377 QALDGTITTENK
+377 QALDGTMHTDESMP
-389 NETERN
+389 ETERN
-395 LTSGSEQTINK
+395 LISGSEQTINK

-442 KDGSVLPDGTSSVDL
+442 KDGTIQPNGTSSVDN

-471 INKAISLEASVAAE
+471 INKAVSLEASVAAE

-532 VYYSS
+532 VFYSS
-537 TYTEIHGNPDLKP
+537 TYSEIHGNPDLKP
-550 FSYSNVNLM
+550 FAYYNVNLM

-573 LKPDYSVQLPYQT
+573 LKPDYFVQLPYQT

-594 KETNFDYSNSFGLQA
+594 KETNFDYSNSYGLQA
-609 SAIFSAGKWLN
+609 SVIFNAGKWLN

-628 YKHDKSSHF
+628 YKHDKSSNF

-649 RLGGMASVKLCSTQ
+649 ILGGTASVKLCNTQ

-671 FIQSKAIQGVYD
+671 FFQSKAIQGVYD
-683 ISPIFRMNAKLQWSS
+683 ISPIFSMDAKLQWSS
-698 HDGRWGLRINGNNIF
+698 HDGKWGLRLNGSNIF
-713 NNKYDTRSVQ
+713 NNLYDIRSVQ

-729 MKINYSWASVTFAVI
+729 MKINNNWASFTFAVI

>member
-1 MFRVTECT
+1 MDNMIFLLGL
-9 FRVTECTFRDTEWPF
+9 FL
-24 RDTEWRF
+24 
-31 IINIK
+31 
-36 QNYLSQNKSDVCT
+36 LSVANVKAQT
-49 CFYINFSYICGDYI
+49 
-63 QNKKLIKMNKFFLT
+63 LT
-77 SLLVAAAI
+77 Q
-85 TANAQDNTTKDS
+85 TDS

-102 MMHNIPE
+102 MLHNLPE

-148 IPGVSNATGN
+148 ILGVSDATGS

-175 TLTQEQLAERLK
+175 TLTHEQLTERLK
-187 AMPATQLAK
+187 AMPAAQLAK

-214 NIVTKDYAGTN
+214 NIVTKDYADTN

-302 YRLGMNYAFSKNHRL
+302 YRLGMNYTFSKNNRL

-330 NSRTTGSSI
+330 NSRTTGSCI

-377 QALDGTITTENK
+377 QALDGTMHTDESMP
-389 NETERN
+389 ETERN

-412 QTHSLAHG
+412 QTHSLANC

-532 VYYSS
+532 VFYSS

-550 FSYSNVNLM
+550 FSYYNVNLM

-573 LKPDYSVQLPYQT
+573 LKPDYFVQLPYQT

-609 SAIFSAGKWLN
+609 SVIFNAGKWLN

-628 YKHDKSSHF
+628 YKHDKSSNF

-649 RLGGMASVKLCSTQ
+649 ILGGTASVKLCNSQ

-671 FIQSKAIQGVYD
+671 FYQTKAIQGVYD

-698 HDGRWGLRINGNNIF
+698 HDGKWGLRLNGNNIF
-713 NNKYDTRSVQ
+713 NNPYDTRSVQ

-729 MKINYSWASVTFAVI
+729 MKINYNWASVTFAVV
-744 YKFGGYKEKTVKEVD
+744 YKFGDYKNKNVKAVD

>member
-1 MFRVTECT
+1 MANKIFLLGL
-9 FRVTECTFRDTEWPF
+9 FL
-24 RDTEWRF
+24 
-31 IINIK
+31 
-36 QNYLSQNKSDVCT
+36 LSVANVKAQT
-49 CFYINFSYICGDYI
+49 
-63 QNKKLIKMNKFFLT
+63 LT
-77 SLLVAAAI
+77 Q
-85 TANAQDNTTKDS
+85 TDS

-102 MMHNIPE
+102 MLHNLPE

-148 IPGVSNATGN
+148 IPGVSDATGS

-175 TLTQEQLAERLK
+175 TLTQEQLTERLK
-187 AMPATQLAK
+187 AMPAAQLAK

-230 IIGGLVQTKYA
+230 IIGGFEQNKYA

-246 LYLSMQRGKFGLDAQ
+246 LYLSLQRGKFGLDAQ
-261 YKLVNGNSYGE
+261 YKYVNGNSYGE
-272 SSRIANHPLGNNRIH
+272 SSLIANHPLGNNRVY

-317 DVAYTGQWDKTNS
+317 DVAYTGQWDKTSS
-330 NSRTTGSSI
+330 NNHTTGSSI
-339 SGMHRDSHEYLHNV
+339 SGMHLDSHEYLHNV
-353 DVNYALPFG
+353 DVNYSLPFG
-362 LTLSGSYTYYRTPQQ
+362 LTLNGSYTYYRTPQQ
-377 QALDGTITTENK
+377 QALDGTMHTDESMP
-389 NETERN
+389 ETERN

-442 KDGSVLPDGTSSVDL
+442 KDGTIQPNGTSSVDN

-471 INKAISLEASVAAE
+471 INKAISVEASVAAE

-494 WRVYPT
+494 WRIYPT

-532 VYYSS
+532 VFYSS
-537 TYTEIHGNPDLKP
+537 TYSEIHGNPDLKP
-550 FSYSNVNLM
+550 YSYYNVNLM

-573 LKPDYSVQLPYQT
+573 LKPDYFVQLPYQT
-586 TDRMAVIM
+586 TERMAVIM
-594 KETNFDYSNSFGLQA
+594 KETNFDYSNSYGLQA
-609 SAIFSAGKWLN
+609 SVIFNSGKWLN

-628 YKHDKSSHF
+628 YKHDKSSNF
-637 FDLPFNRKKLSV
+637 FDLPFNRKKFSV
-649 RLGGMASVKLCSTQ
+649 ILGGTASVKLCNTQ

-671 FIQSKAIQGVYD
+671 FFQSKAIQGVYD
-683 ISPIFRMNAKLQWSS
+683 ISPIFSMDAKLQWSS
-698 HDGRWGLRINGNNIF
+698 HDGKWGVRLNGSNIF
-713 NNKYDTRSVQ
+713 NNQFDTRSVQ

-729 MKINYSWASVTFAVI
+729 MKINNNWASFTFAVI
-744 YKFGGYKEKTVKEVD
+744 YKFGGYKEKNVKAVD

>member
-1 MFRVTECT
+1 MDNKVFLLGL
-9 FRVTECTFRDTEWPF
+9 FL
-24 RDTEWRF
+24 
-31 IINIK
+31 
-36 QNYLSQNKSDVCT
+36 LSVANVKAQT
-49 CFYINFSYICGDYI
+49 
-63 QNKKLIKMNKFFLT
+63 LT
-77 SLLVAAAI
+77 H
-85 TANAQDNTTKDS
+85 TDS
-97 LTMET
+97 LTMEN
-102 MMHNIPE
+102 MMHNLPE

-148 IPGVSNATGN
+148 IPGVSDATGS

-175 TLTQEQLAERLK
+175 TLTQEQLTERLK
-187 AMPATQLAK
+187 AMPAAQLAK

-230 IIGGLVQTKYA
+230 IIGGMRQNKYA
-241 KGFGD
+241 NECGN
-246 LYLSMQRGKFGLDAQ
+246 LYLSLQRCKFGLDAQ
-261 YKLVNGNSYGE
+261 YKYVNGNSYGE
-272 SSRIANHPLGNNRIH
+272 SSRIANHPLGNNRVY

-302 YRLGMNYAFSKNHRL
+302 YRLGMNYAFGKNHRL
-317 DVAYTGQWDKTNS
+317 DVAYTGHWDKTCSNS
-330 NSRTTGSSI
+330 NTTGSSI
-339 SGMHRDSHEYLHNV
+339 SGMHHDSHEYLHNV
-353 DVNYALPFG
+353 DVNYSLPFG
-362 LTLSGSYTYYRTPQQ
+362 LTLNGSYTYYRTPQQ
-377 QALDGTITTENK
+377 QALDGTMHTDESMS
-389 NETERN
+389 ETERN

-442 KDGSVLPDGTSSVDL
+442 KDGTIQPNGTSSVDN

-471 INKAISLEASVAAE
+471 INKAISVEASVAAE

-532 VYYSS
+532 VFYSS
-537 TYTEIHGNPDLKP
+537 TYSEIHGNPDLKP
-550 FSYSNVNLM
+550 FSYYNVNLM

-573 LKPDYSVQLPYQT
+573 LKPDYFVQLPYQT
-586 TDRMAVIM
+586 TERMAVIM
-594 KETNFDYSNSFGLQA
+594 KETNFDYSNSYGLQA
-609 SAIFSAGKWLN
+609 SVIFNAGKWLN

-628 YKHDKSSHF
+628 YKHDKSSNF

-649 RLGGMASVKLCSTQ
+649 ILGGTASVKLCNTQ

-671 FIQSKAIQGVYD
+671 FFQSKAIQGVYD
-683 ISPIFRMNAKLQWSS
+683 ISPVFRMNAKLQWSS
-698 HDGRWGLRINGNNIF
+698 HDGKWGLRLNGSNIF
-713 NNKYDTRSVQ
+713 NNLYDTRSVQ

-729 MKINYSWASVTFAVI
+729 MKINYNWASVTFAVI
-744 YKFGGYKEKTVKEVD
+744 YKFGGYKEKNVKAVD

>member
-1 MFRVTECT
+1 MVNKIFLLGL
-9 FRVTECTFRDTEWPF
+9 FL
-24 RDTEWRF
+24 
-31 IINIK
+31 
-36 QNYLSQNKSDVCT
+36 LSVANVKAQT
-49 CFYINFSYICGDYI
+49 
-63 QNKKLIKMNKFFLT
+63 LT
-77 SLLVAAAI
+77 Q
-85 TANAQDNTTKDS
+85 TDS

-102 MMHNIPE
+102 MLHNLPE

-148 IPGVSNATGN
+148 IPGVSDATGS

-175 TLTQEQLAERLK
+175 TLTQEQLTERLK
-187 AMPATQLAK
+187 AMPAAQLAK

-230 IIGGLVQTKYA
+230 VIGGMKQSKYA

-246 LYLSMQRGKFGLDAQ
+246 LYLSLQRGKFGLDAQ
-261 YKLVNGNSYGE
+261 YKYVNGNSYGE
-272 SSRIANHPLGNNRIH
+272 SSRIANHPLGNNRVY
-287 YNDETGQKSFGITHD
+287 YNDETGQKSFGITHN

-317 DVAYTGQWDKTNS
+317 DVAYTGHWDKRCSNS
-330 NSRTTGSSI
+330 NTTGSSI
-339 SGMHRDSHEYLHNV
+339 SGMHHDSHEYLHNV
-353 DVNYALPFG
+353 DVNYSLPFG
-362 LTLSGSYTYYRTPQQ
+362 LTLNGSYTYYRTPQQ
-377 QALDGTITTENK
+377 QALDGTMHTDESMS
-389 NETERN
+389 ETERN

-412 QTHSLAHG
+412 QTHLLAHG

-457 NERIWNIYAGFSKQ
+457 NERIWNLYAGFSKQ
-471 INKAISLEASVAAE
+471 INKALSLEASVAAE

-532 VYYSS
+532 VFYSS
-537 TYTEIHGNPDLKP
+537 TYSEIHGNPDLKP
-550 FSYSNVNLM
+550 FAYYNVNLM

-573 LKPDYSVQLPYQT
+573 LKPDYFVQLPYQT
-586 TDRMAVIM
+586 TERMAVIM
-594 KETNFDYSNSFGLQA
+594 KETNFDYSNSYGLQA
-609 SAIFSAGKWLN
+609 SVIFNAGKWLN

-628 YKHDKSSHF
+628 YKHDKSSNF
-637 FDLPFNRKKLSV
+637 FDLPFNRKKFSV
-649 RLGGMASVKLCSTQ
+649 ILGGTASVKLCQTQ

-671 FIQSKAIQGVYD
+671 FYQTKAIQGVYD

-698 HDGRWGLRINGNNIF
+698 HDGKWGLRLNGSNIF
-713 NNKYDTRSVQ
+713 NNLYDTRSVQ

-729 MKINYSWASVTFAVI
+729 MKINYNWASVTFAVI
-744 YKFGGYKEKTVKEVD
+744 YKFGGYKEKNVKAVD

>member
-1 MFRVTECT
+1 MANKIFLLGL
-9 FRVTECTFRDTEWPF
+9 FL
-24 RDTEWRF
+24 
-31 IINIK
+31 
-36 QNYLSQNKSDVCT
+36 LSVANVKAQT
-49 CFYINFSYICGDYI
+49 
-63 QNKKLIKMNKFFLT
+63 LT
-77 SLLVAAAI
+77 Q
-85 TANAQDNTTKDS
+85 TDS

-102 MMHNIPE
+102 MLHNLPE

-148 IPGVSNATGN
+148 IPGVSDATGS

-175 TLTQEQLAERLK
+175 TLTQEQLTERLK
-187 AMPATQLAK
+187 AMPAAQLAK

-230 IIGGLVQTKYA
+230 IIGGMRQNKYA
-241 KGFGD
+241 NECGN
-246 LYLSMQRGKFGLDAQ
+246 LYLSLQRGKFGLDAQ
-261 YKLVNGNSYGE
+261 YKYVNGNSYGE
-272 SSRIANHPLGNNRIH
+272 SSRIANHPLGNNRVY

-302 YRLGMNYAFSKNHRL
+302 YRLGMNYAFGKNHRL
-317 DVAYTGQWDKTNS
+317 DVAYTGHWDKTCSNS
-330 NSRTTGSSI
+330 NTTGSSI
-339 SGMHRDSHEYLHNV
+339 SGMHHDSHEYLHNV
-353 DVNYALPFG
+353 DVNYSLPFG
-362 LTLSGSYTYYRTPQQ
+362 LTLNGSYTYYRTPQL
-377 QALDGTITTENK
+377 QALDGTMHTDASMS
-389 NETERN
+389 ETERN

-442 KDGSVLPDGTSSVDL
+442 KDGTIQPNGTSSVDN

-471 INKAISLEASVAAE
+471 INKAISVEASVAAE

-532 VYYSS
+532 VFYSS
-537 TYTEIHGNPDLKP
+537 TYSEIHGNPDLKP
-550 FSYSNVNLM
+550 FAYYNVNLM

-573 LKPDYSVQLPYQT
+573 LKPDYFVQLPYQT
-586 TDRMAVIM
+586 TERMAVIM
-594 KETNFDYSNSFGLQA
+594 KETNFDYSNSYGLQA
-609 SAIFSAGKWLN
+609 SVIFNAGKWLN

-628 YKHDKSSHF
+628 YKHDKSSNF

-649 RLGGMASVKLCSTQ
+649 ILGGTASVKLCNTQ

-671 FIQSKAIQGVYD
+671 FFQSKAIQGVYD
-683 ISPIFRMNAKLQWSS
+683 ISPIFSMDAKLQWTS
-698 HDGRWGLRINGNNIF
+698 HDGKWGLRLNGNNIF
-713 NNKYDTRSVQ
+713 NNLYDTRSVQ

-729 MKINYSWASVTFAVI
+729 MKVNYNWASVTFAVI

>member
-1 MFRVTECT
+1 MNRLF
-9 FRVTECTFRDTEWPF
+9 
-24 RDTEWRF
+24 F
-31 IINIK
+31 IG
-36 QNYLSQNKSDVCT
+36 V
-49 CFYINFSYICGDYI
+49 
-63 QNKKLIKMNKFFLT
+63 
-77 SLLVAAAI
+77 LVASAI
-85 TANAQDNTTKDS
+85 TANAQDNGQKDS
-97 LTMET
+97 LTMES
-102 MMHNIPE
+102 MMHNQPE

-148 IPGVSNATGN
+148 IPGVSDATGS

-175 TLTQEQLAERLK
+175 TLTQEQLTERLK
-187 AMPATQLAK
+187 AMPAAQLSK

-214 NIVTKDYAGTN
+214 NIVTKDYAGNN

-230 IIGGLVQTKYA
+230 IIGGMRQNKYA
-241 KGFGD
+241 NEFGN
-246 LYLSMQRGKFGLDAQ
+246 LYLSLQRDKFGLDAQ
-261 YKLVNGNSYGE
+261 YKYVNGNSYGE

-302 YRLGMNYAFSKNHRL
+302 YRLGMNYTFSKNNRL
-317 DVAYTGQWDKTNS
+317 DVAYTGQWDKTSS
-330 NSRTTGSSI
+330 NSHTTGSSI

-471 INKAISLEASVAAE
+471 INKAISLDASVAAE
-485 QYHSPIWDK
+485 QYHSPVWDK

-505 NVNDNHLLNLSFSSN
+505 NVNDNHLLNLSFSSD
-520 SEFPSY
+520 SEYPSY

-532 VYYSS
+532 VFYSS

-550 FSYSNVNLM
+550 FSYYNVNLM

-573 LKPDYSVQLPYQT
+573 LKPDYFVQLPYQT

-628 YKHDKSSHF
+628 YKHDKSRNF
-637 FDLPFNRKKLSV
+637 FDLPFDRKKLSV
-649 RLGGMASVKLCSTQ
+649 ILGGTASVKLCSTQ

-671 FIQSKAIQGVYD
+671 FYQTKAIQGVYD
-683 ISPIFRMNAKLQWSS
+683 ISPIFSMDAKLQWSS
-698 HDGRWGLRINGNNIF
+698 HDGKWGVRLNGSNIF
-713 NNKYDTRSVQ
+713 NNRFDTRSVQ

-729 MKINYSWASVTFAVI
+729 MKVNYNWSSFTFAVI

>member
-1 MFRVTECT
+1 MANKIFLLGL
-9 FRVTECTFRDTEWPF
+9 FL
-24 RDTEWRF
+24 
-31 IINIK
+31 
-36 QNYLSQNKSDVCT
+36 LSVANVKAQT
-49 CFYINFSYICGDYI
+49 
-63 QNKKLIKMNKFFLT
+63 LT
-77 SLLVAAAI
+77 Q
-85 TANAQDNTTKDS
+85 TDS

-102 MMHNIPE
+102 MLHNLPE

-148 IPGVSNATGN
+148 IPGVSNATGS

-175 TLTQEQLAERLK
+175 TLTQEQLTERLK
-187 AMPATQLAK
+187 AMPAAQLAK

-230 IIGGLVQTKYA
+230 IIGGFEQNKYA

-246 LYLSMQRGKFGLDAQ
+246 LYLSLQRGKFGLDAQ
-261 YKLVNGNSYGE
+261 YKYVNGNSYGE
-272 SSRIANHPLGNNRIH
+272 SSLIANHPLGNNRVY

-317 DVAYTGQWDKTNS
+317 DVAYTGQWDKTSS
-330 NSRTTGSSI
+330 NNHTTGSSI
-339 SGMHRDSHEYLHNV
+339 SGMHLDSHEYLHNV
-353 DVNYALPFG
+353 EVNYSLPFG
-362 LTLSGSYTYYRTPQQ
+362 LTLNGSYTYYRTPQQ
-377 QALDGTITTENK
+377 QALDGTMHTDESMP
-389 NETERN
+389 ETERN

-442 KDGSVLPDGTSSVDL
+442 KDGTILPDGTSSVDN

-471 INKAISLEASVAAE
+471 INKAFSLEASVAAE

-532 VYYSS
+532 VFYSS
-537 TYTEIHGNPDLKP
+537 TYSEIHGNPDLKP
-550 FSYSNVNLM
+550 YSYYNVNLM

-573 LKPDYSVQLPYQT
+573 LKPDYFVQLPYQT
-586 TDRMAVIM
+586 TDRIAVIM
-594 KETNFDYSNSFGLQA
+594 KETNFDFSNSYGLQA
-609 SAIFSAGKWLN
+609 SVIFNAGKWLN

-628 YKHDKSSHF
+628 YKHDKSSNF

-649 RLGGMASVKLCSTQ
+649 ILGGTASVKLCNTQ

-671 FIQSKAIQGVYD
+671 FFQSKAIQGVYD
-683 ISPIFRMNAKLQWSS
+683 ISPIFSMDAKLQWSS
-698 HDGRWGLRINGNNIF
+698 HDGKWGLRLNGSNIF
-713 NNKYDTRSVQ
+713 NNLYDTRSVQ

-729 MKINYSWASVTFAVI
+729 MKINYNWASVTFAVI
-744 YKFGGYKEKTVKEVD
+744 YKFGGYKEKNVKAVD

>member
-1 MFRVTECT
+1 MANKIFLLGL
-9 FRVTECTFRDTEWPF
+9 FL
-24 RDTEWRF
+24 
-31 IINIK
+31 
-36 QNYLSQNKSDVCT
+36 LS
-49 CFYINFSYICGDYI
+49 
-63 QNKKLIKMNKFFLT
+63 
-77 SLLVAAAI
+77 VA
-85 TANAQDNTTKDS
+85 NVKAQTRTQTDS

-102 MMHNIPE
+102 MLHNLPE

-148 IPGVSNATGN
+148 IPGVSDATGS

-163 NEVTLIINGQAT
+163 NEVTLIVNGQAT
-175 TLTQEQLAERLK
+175 TLTQEQLTERLK
-187 AMPATQLAK
+187 AMPAAQLAK

-230 IIGGLVQTKYA
+230 IIGGMRQNKYA
-241 KGFGD
+241 NEFGN
-246 LYLSMQRGKFGLDAQ
+246 LYLSLQRGKFGLDAQ
-261 YKLVNGNSYGE
+261 YKYVNGNSYGE
-272 SSRIANHPLGNNRIH
+272 SSRIANHPLGNNRVY

-317 DVAYTGQWDKTNS
+317 DVAYTGHWDKRCSNS
-330 NSRTTGSSI
+330 NTTGSSI
-339 SGMHRDSHEYLHNV
+339 SGMHHDSHEYLHNV

-532 VYYSS
+532 VFYSS
-537 TYTEIHGNPDLKP
+537 TYSEIHGNPDLKP
-550 FSYSNVNLM
+550 FAYYNVNLM

-573 LKPDYSVQLPYQT
+573 LKPDYFVQLPYQT
-586 TDRMAVIM
+586 TERMAVIM
-594 KETNFDYSNSFGLQA
+594 KETNFDYSNSYGLQA
-609 SAIFSAGKWLN
+609 SVIFNAGKWLN

-628 YKHDKSSHF
+628 YKHDKSSNF
-637 FDLPFNRKKLSV
+637 FDLPFNRKKFSV
-649 RLGGMASVKLCSTQ
+649 ILGGTASVKLCNTQ

-671 FIQSKAIQGVYD
+671 FYQTKAIQGVYD

-713 NNKYDTRSVQ
+713 NNLYDTRSVQ

>member
-1 MFRVTECT
+1 MKKN
-9 FRVTECTFRDTEWPF
+9 
-24 RDTEWRF
+24 RF
-31 IINIK
+31 
-36 QNYLSQNKSDVCT
+36 
-49 CFYINFSYICGDYI
+49 
-63 QNKKLIKMNKFFLT
+63 FFT
-77 SLLVAAAI
+77 ILLVASAI
-85 TANAQDNTTKDS
+85 TAYAQDNATKDS
-97 LTMET
+97 LTMEN
-102 MMHNIPE
+102 MMHNLPE

-148 IPGVSNATGN
+148 IPGVSDATGS

-175 TLTQEQLAERLK
+175 TLTQEQLTERLK
-187 AMPATQLAK
+187 AMPAAQLSK

-230 IIGGLVQTKYA
+230 IIGGIRQNKYA
-241 KGFGD
+241 NEFGN
-246 LYLSMQRGKFGLDAQ
+246 LYLSLQRDKFGLDAQ
-261 YKLVNGNSYGE
+261 YKYVNGNSYGE

-339 SGMHRDSHEYLHNV
+339 SGMHSDSHEYLHNV

-377 QALDGTITTENK
+377 QVLDGTITTENK

-442 KDGSVLPDGTSSVDL
+442 KDGTILPDGTSSVDN

-532 VYYSS
+532 VFYSS

-550 FSYSNVNLM
+550 FSYYNVNLM

-573 LKPDYSVQLPYQT
+573 LKPDYFVQLPYQT

-594 KETNFDYSNSFGLQA
+594 KETNFDFSNSYGLQA

-628 YKHDKSSHF
+628 YKHDKSCNF

-649 RLGGMASVKLCSTQ
+649 ILGGTASVKLCSTH

-671 FIQSKAIQGVYD
+671 FYQTKAIQGVYD
-683 ISPIFRMNAKLQWSS
+683 ISPVFRMDAKLQWSS
-698 HDGRWGLRINGNNIF
+698 HDGKWGVRLNGSNIF
-713 NNKYDTRSVQ
+713 NNRFDTRSVQ

-729 MKINYSWASVTFAVI
+729 MKINYNWSSFTFAVI

>member
-1 MFRVTECT
+1 MNRLLLTGFLVT
-9 FRVTECTFRDTEWPF
+9 
-24 RDTEWRF
+24 
-31 IINIK
+31 
-36 QNYLSQNKSDVCT
+36 
-49 CFYINFSYICGDYI
+49 
-63 QNKKLIKMNKFFLT
+63 
-77 SLLVAAAI
+77 AAI
-85 TANAQDNTTKDS
+85 TANAQDNAQKDS

-124 MLSYNMPLL
+124 MLSYNIPLL

-148 IPGVSNATGN
+148 IPGVSDATGS

-163 NEVTLIINGQAT
+163 NEVTLIVNGQAT
-175 TLTQEQLAERLK
+175 TLTQEQLTERLK
-187 AMPATQLAK
+187 AMPAAQLSK

-230 IIGGLVQTKYA
+230 IIGGMRQNKYA
-241 KGFGD
+241 NEFGN
-246 LYLSMQRGKFGLDAQ
+246 LYLSLQRGKFGLDAQ
-261 YKLVNGNSYGE
+261 YKYVNGNSYGE

-287 YNDETGQKSFGITHD
+287 YNDETGQKSFGITHN
-302 YRLGMNYAFSKNHRL
+302 YRLGMNYTFSTNHRL
-317 DVAYTGQWDKTNS
+317 DVAYTGKWDKTSS
-330 NSRTTGSSI
+330 NSHTTGSSI
-339 SGMHRDSHEYLHNV
+339 SGMHSDSHEYLHNV

-377 QALDGTITTENK
+377 QALDGTMTTENK

-395 LTSGSEQTINK
+395 LTSGSKQTINK

-442 KDGSVLPDGTSSVDL
+442 KNGTILPDGTSSVDN

-471 INKAISLEASVAAE
+471 INKGLSLEASVAAE
-485 QYHSPIWDK
+485 QYHSPVWDK

-532 VYYSS
+532 VFYSS

-550 FSYSNVNLM
+550 FSYYNVNLM
-559 WQIKRRYTLMAFAS
+559 WQIKRRYTLIAFAS
-573 LKPDYSVQLPYQT
+573 LKPDYFVQLPYQT

-620 GNVFAVGT
+620 SNVFAVGT
-628 YKHDKSSHF
+628 YKHDKSRNF
-637 FDLPFNRKKLSV
+637 FDLPFDRKKLSV
-649 RLGGMASVKLCSTQ
+649 ILGGTASVKLCSTQ

-671 FIQSKAIQGVYD
+671 FYQTKAIQGVYD
-683 ISPIFRMNAKLQWSS
+683 ISPIFSMDAKLQWSS
-698 HDGRWGLRINGNNIF
+698 HDGKWGVRLNGSNIF
-713 NNKYDTRSVQ
+713 NNRFDTRSVQ

-729 MKINYSWASVTFAVI
+729 MKVNYNWSSFTFAVI

>member
-1 MFRVTECT
+1 MVNKIFLLGL
-9 FRVTECTFRDTEWPF
+9 FL
-24 RDTEWRF
+24 
-31 IINIK
+31 
-36 QNYLSQNKSDVCT
+36 LSVANVKAQT
-49 CFYINFSYICGDYI
+49 
-63 QNKKLIKMNKFFLT
+63 LT
-77 SLLVAAAI
+77 H
-85 TANAQDNTTKDS
+85 TDS
-97 LTMET
+97 LTMEN
-102 MMHNIPE
+102 MMHNLPE

-148 IPGVSNATGN
+148 IPGISDATGS

-163 NEVTLIINGQAT
+163 NEVTLIVNGQAT
-175 TLTQEQLAERLK
+175 TLTQEQLTERLK
-187 AMPATQLAK
+187 AMPAAQLAK

-230 IIGGLVQTKYA
+230 VIGGMKQSKYA

-246 LYLSMQRGKFGLDAQ
+246 LYLSLQRGKFGLDAQ
-261 YKLVNGNSYGE
+261 YKYVNGNSYGE
-272 SSRIANHPLGNNRIH
+272 SSRIANHPLGNNRVY
-287 YNDETGQKSFGITHD
+287 YNDETGQKSFGITHN

-317 DVAYTGQWDKTNS
+317 DVAYTGHWDKRCSNS
-330 NSRTTGSSI
+330 NTTGSSI
-339 SGMHRDSHEYLHNV
+339 SGMHHDSHEYLHNV
-353 DVNYALPFG
+353 DVNYSLPFG
-362 LTLSGSYTYYRTPQQ
+362 LTLNGSYTYYRTPQQ
-377 QALDGTITTENK
+377 QALDDTMHTDESMP
-389 NETERN
+389 ETERN

-442 KDGSVLPDGTSSVDL
+442 KDGTIQPNGTSSVDN
-457 NERIWNIYAGFSKQ
+457 NERIWNIYAGFNKQ
-471 INKAISLEASVAAE
+471 INKAISVEASVAAE

-532 VYYSS
+532 VFYSS
-537 TYTEIHGNPDLKP
+537 TYSEIHGNPDLKP
-550 FSYSNVNLM
+550 FSYYNVNLM

-573 LKPDYSVQLPYQT
+573 LKPDYFVQLPYQT
-586 TDRMAVIM
+586 TERMAVIM
-594 KETNFDYSNSFGLQA
+594 KETNFDYSNSYGLQA
-609 SAIFSAGKWLN
+609 SVIFNAGKWLN

-628 YKHDKSSHF
+628 YKHDKSSNF

-649 RLGGMASVKLCSTQ
+649 ILGGTASIKLCQTQ

-671 FIQSKAIQGVYD
+671 FYQTKAIQGVYD

-698 HDGRWGLRINGNNIF
+698 HDGKWGLRLNGSNIF
-713 NNKYDTRSVQ
+713 NNLYDTRSVQ

-729 MKINYSWASVTFAVI
+729 MKINYNWASVTFAVI
-744 YKFGGYKEKTVKEVD
+744 YKFGGYKEKNVKAVD

>member
-1 MFRVTECT
+1 MVNKIFLLGL
-9 FRVTECTFRDTEWPF
+9 FL
-24 RDTEWRF
+24 
-31 IINIK
+31 
-36 QNYLSQNKSDVCT
+36 LSVANVKAQT
-49 CFYINFSYICGDYI
+49 
-63 QNKKLIKMNKFFLT
+63 LT
-77 SLLVAAAI
+77 Q
-85 TANAQDNTTKDS
+85 TDS

-102 MMHNIPE
+102 MLHNLPE

-148 IPGVSNATGN
+148 IPGVSDATGS

-175 TLTQEQLAERLK
+175 TLTQEQLTERLK
-187 AMPATQLAK
+187 AMPAAQLAK

-214 NIVTKDYAGTN
+214 NIVTKAYAGTN

-230 IIGGLVQTKYA
+230 VIGGMKQSKYA

-246 LYLSMQRGKFGLDAQ
+246 LYLSLQRGKFGLDAQ
-261 YKLVNGNSYGE
+261 YKYVNGNSYGE
-272 SSRIANHPLGNNRIH
+272 SSLIANHPLGNNRVY

-317 DVAYTGQWDKTNS
+317 DVAYTGQWDKTSS
-330 NSRTTGSSI
+330 NNHTTGSSI

-353 DVNYALPFG
+353 DVNYSLPFG
-362 LTLSGSYTYYRTPQQ
+362 LTLNGSYTYYRTPQQ
-377 QALDGTITTENK
+377 QALDGMMHTDESMP
-389 NETERN
+389 ETERN

-412 QTHSLAHG
+412 QTHSLANG

-435 SYQTTID
+435 SYQTTTD
-442 KDGSVLPDGTSSVDL
+442 KDGTILPDGTSSVDN

-505 NVNDNHLLNLSFSSN
+505 NVNGNHLLNLSFSSN

-532 VYYSS
+532 VFYSS
-537 TYTEIHGNPDLKP
+537 TYSEIHGNPDLKP
-550 FSYSNVNLM
+550 FSYYNVNLM

-594 KETNFDYSNSFGLQA
+594 KETNFNYENSFGLQA
-609 SAIFSAGKWLN
+609 SAMFSAGKWLN
-620 GNVFAVGT
+620 GNVFAVGI
-628 YKHDKSSHF
+628 YKHDKSDYF
-637 FDLPFNRKKLSV
+637 FDLPFNRKKLTAA
-649 RLGGMASVKLCSTQ
+649 LGGTASIKLCQTQ

-671 FIQSKAIQGVYD
+671 FYQTKAIQGVYD

-698 HDGRWGLRINGNNIF
+698 HDGRWGLRLNGNNIF

-729 MKINYSWASVTFAVI
+729 MKINYNWASVTFAVI
-744 YKFGGYKEKTVKEVD
+744 YKFGGYKDKNVKAVD

>member
-1 MFRVTECT
+1 MVNKIFLLGL
-9 FRVTECTFRDTEWPF
+9 FL
-24 RDTEWRF
+24 
-31 IINIK
+31 
-36 QNYLSQNKSDVCT
+36 LSVANVKAQT
-49 CFYINFSYICGDYI
+49 
-63 QNKKLIKMNKFFLT
+63 LT
-77 SLLVAAAI
+77 H
-85 TANAQDNTTKDS
+85 TDS
-97 LTMET
+97 LTMEN
-102 MMHNIPE
+102 MMHNLPE

-148 IPGVSNATGN
+148 IPGISDATGS

-175 TLTQEQLAERLK
+175 TLTQEQLTERLK
-187 AMPATQLAK
+187 AMPAAQLAK

-230 IIGGLVQTKYA
+230 IIGGMRQNKYA
-241 KGFGD
+241 NEFGN
-246 LYLSMQRGKFGLDAQ
+246 LYLSLQRGKFGLDAQ
-261 YKLVNGNSYGE
+261 YKYVNGNSYGE
-272 SSRIANHPLGNNRIH
+272 SSRIANHPLGNNRVY
-287 YNDETGQKSFGITHD
+287 YNDETGQKSFGITHN

-317 DVAYTGQWDKTNS
+317 DVAYTGHWDKRCSNS
-330 NSRTTGSSI
+330 NTTGSSI
-339 SGMHRDSHEYLHNV
+339 SGMHHDSHEYLHNV
-353 DVNYALPFG
+353 DVNYSLPFG
-362 LTLSGSYTYYRTPQQ
+362 LTLNGSYTYYRTPQQ
-377 QALDGTITTENK
+377 QALDGTMHTDESMP
-389 NETERN
+389 ETERN

-412 QTHSLAHG
+412 QTHSLANC

-532 VYYSS
+532 VFYSS
-537 TYTEIHGNPDLKP
+537 TYSEIHGNPDLKP
-550 FSYSNVNLM
+550 FSYYNVNLM

-573 LKPDYSVQLPYQT
+573 LKPDYFVQLPYQT
-586 TDRMAVIM
+586 TERMAVIM
-594 KETNFDYSNSFGLQA
+594 KETNFDYSNSYGLQA
-609 SAIFSAGKWLN
+609 SVIFNAGKWLN

-628 YKHDKSSHF
+628 YKHDKSSNF

-649 RLGGMASVKLCSTQ
+649 ILGGTASIKLCQTQ

-671 FIQSKAIQGVYD
+671 FYQTKAIQGVYD
-683 ISPIFRMNAKLQWSS
+683 ISPVFRMNAKLQWSS
-698 HDGRWGLRINGNNIF
+698 HDGKWGLRLNGSNIF
-713 NNKYDTRSVQ
+713 NNLYDTRSVQ

-729 MKINYSWASVTFAVI
+729 MKINYNWASVTFAVI
-744 YKFGGYKEKTVKEVD
+744 YKFGGYKEKNVKAVD

>member
-1 MFRVTECT
+1 MVNKIFLLGL
-9 FRVTECTFRDTEWPF
+9 FL
-24 RDTEWRF
+24 
-31 IINIK
+31 
-36 QNYLSQNKSDVCT
+36 LSVANVKAQT
-49 CFYINFSYICGDYI
+49 
-63 QNKKLIKMNKFFLT
+63 LT
-77 SLLVAAAI
+77 H
-85 TANAQDNTTKDS
+85 TDS
-97 LTMET
+97 LTMEN
-102 MMHNIPE
+102 MMHNLPE

-148 IPGVSNATGN
+148 IPGISDATGS

-163 NEVTLIINGQAT
+163 NEVTLIVNGQAT
-175 TLTQEQLAERLK
+175 TLTQEQLTERLK
-187 AMPATQLAK
+187 AMPAAQLAK

-230 IIGGLVQTKYA
+230 VIGGMKQSKYA

-246 LYLSMQRGKFGLDAQ
+246 LYLSLQRGKFGLDAQ
-261 YKLVNGNSYGE
+261 YKYVNGNSYGE
-272 SSRIANHPLGNNRIH
+272 SSRIANHPLGNNRVY
-287 YNDETGQKSFGITHD
+287 YNDETGQKSFGITHN

-317 DVAYTGQWDKTNS
+317 DVAYTGHWDKRCSNS
-330 NSRTTGSSI
+330 NTTGSSI
-339 SGMHRDSHEYLHNV
+339 SGMHHDSHEYLHNV
-353 DVNYALPFG
+353 DVNYSLPFG
-362 LTLSGSYTYYRTPQQ
+362 LTLNGSYTYYRTPQQ
-377 QALDGTITTENK
+377 QALDGTMHTDESMP
-389 NETERN
+389 ETERN

-442 KDGSVLPDGTSSVDL
+442 KDGTIQPNGTSSVDN

-471 INKAISLEASVAAE
+471 INKAISVEASVAAE

-532 VYYSS
+532 VFYSS
-537 TYTEIHGNPDLKP
+537 TYSEIHGNPDLKP
-550 FSYSNVNLM
+550 FSYYNVNLM
-559 WQIKRRYTLMAFAS
+559 WQIKRRYTLMAFTS
-573 LKPDYSVQLPYQT
+573 LKPDYFVQLPYQT
-586 TDRMAVIM
+586 TERMAVIM
-594 KETNFDYSNSFGLQA
+594 KETNFDYSNSYGLQA
-609 SAIFSAGKWLN
+609 SVIFNAGKWLN

-628 YKHDKSSHF
+628 YKHDKNSNF

-649 RLGGMASVKLCSTQ
+649 ILGGTASIKLCQTQ

-671 FIQSKAIQGVYD
+671 FYQTKAIQGVYD
-683 ISPIFRMNAKLQWSS
+683 ISPVFRMNAKLQWSS
-698 HDGRWGLRINGNNIF
+698 HDGKWGLRLNGSNIF
-713 NNKYDTRSVQ
+713 NNLYDTRSVQ

-729 MKINYSWASVTFAVI
+729 MKINYNWASVTFAVI
-744 YKFGGYKEKTVKEVD
+744 YKFGGYKEKNVKAVD

>member
-1 MFRVTECT
+1 MANKIFLLGL
-9 FRVTECTFRDTEWPF
+9 
-24 RDTEWRF
+24 
-31 IINIK
+31 IL
-36 QNYLSQNKSDVCT
+36 LS
-49 CFYINFSYICGDYI
+49 G
-63 QNKKLIKMNKFFLT
+63 
-77 SLLVAAAI
+77 
-85 TANAQDNTTKDS
+85 ANVKAQTRTQTDS

-102 MMHNIPE
+102 MLHNLPE

-148 IPGVSNATGN
+148 IPGVSDATGS

-175 TLTQEQLAERLK
+175 TLTQEQLTERLK
-187 AMPATQLAK
+187 AMPAAQLSK

-230 IIGGLVQTKYA
+230 IIGGMRQNKYA
-241 KGFGD
+241 NEFGN
-246 LYLSMQRGKFGLDAQ
+246 LYLSLQRGKFGLDAQ
-261 YKLVNGNSYGE
+261 YKYVNGNSYGE
-272 SSRIANHPLGNNRIH
+272 SSRIANHPLGNNRVY

-302 YRLGMNYAFSKNHRL
+302 YRLGMNYTFSKNNRL
-317 DVAYTGQWDKTNS
+317 DVAYTGQWDKTSS

-339 SGMHRDSHEYLHNV
+339 SGMHRDCHEYLHNV

-412 QTHSLAHG
+412 QTHSLSHG

-532 VYYSS
+532 VFYSS

-550 FSYSNVNLM
+550 FSYYNVNLM

-594 KETNFDYSNSFGLQA
+594 KETNFNYSNSFGLQA
-609 SAIFSAGKWLN
+609 SAIFNAGKWLN
-620 GNVFAVGT
+620 GNVFVMGT
-628 YKHDKSSHF
+628 YKHDKSDHF
-637 FDLPFNRKKLSV
+637 FDLPFDRKKLSV
-649 RLGGMASVKLCSTQ
+649 VLGGTASVKLCSTQ

-671 FIQSKAIQGVYD
+671 FYQTKAIQGVYD
-683 ISPIFRMNAKLQWSS
+683 ISPIFSMDAKLQWSS
-698 HDGRWGLRINGNNIF
+698 HDGRWGLRLNGNNIF

-729 MKINYSWASVTFAVI
+729 MKINYNWASLTLGVI
-744 YKFGGYKEKTVKEVD
+744 YKFGGYKEKDVKAVD

>member
-1 MFRVTECT
+1 MNRVL
-9 FRVTECTFRDTEWPF
+9 FMGIFVA
-24 RDTEWRF
+24 
-31 IINIK
+31 
-36 QNYLSQNKSDVCT
+36 
-49 CFYINFSYICGDYI
+49 
-63 QNKKLIKMNKFFLT
+63 LT
-77 SLLVAAAI
+77 I
-85 TANAQDNTTKDS
+85 TANAQDDIPKDS
-97 LTMET
+97 LTMEWNS
-102 MMHNIPE
+102 MFRNLPE
-109 VMVKGSR
+109 VMIKGSR

-148 IPGVSNATGN
+148 IPGVSDATGS

-163 NEVTLIINGQAT
+163 NEVTLIVNGQAT
-175 TLTQEQLAERLK
+175 TLTQEQLTERLK
-187 AMPATQLAK
+187 AMPAAQLSK

-230 IIGGLVQTKYA
+230 VIGGMKQSKYA

-246 LYLSMQRGKFGLDAQ
+246 LYLSLQRGKFGLDAQ
-261 YKLVNGNSYGE
+261 YKYVNGNSYGE
-272 SSRIANHPLGNNRIH
+272 SSRIANHPLGNNRVY

-302 YRLGMNYAFSKNHRL
+302 YRLGMNYAFSKNNRL
-317 DVAYTGQWDKTNS
+317 DVSYTGHWDKRCSNS
-330 NSRTTGSSI
+330 NTTGSSI
-339 SGMHRDSHEYLHNV
+339 SGMHHDSHEYLHNV

-362 LTLSGSYTYYRTPQQ
+362 LTLNGSYTYYRTPQQ
-377 QALDGTITTENK
+377 QALDGTMHTDESMP
-389 NETERN
+389 ETERN

-412 QTHSLAHG
+412 QTHSLTQG

-471 INKAISLEASVAAE
+471 INKAVSVEASVAAE

-532 VYYSS
+532 VFYSS

-550 FSYSNVNLM
+550 FSYYNVNLM

-573 LKPDYSVQLPYQT
+573 LMPDYFVQLPYQT

-609 SAIFSAGKWLN
+609 SAIFSVGKWLN

-649 RLGGMASVKLCSTQ
+649 RLGGTASVKLCSTQ

-698 HDGRWGLRINGNNIF
+698 HDGRWGVRLNGSNIF
-713 NNKYDTRSVQ
+713 NNRFDTRSVQ

-729 MKINYSWASVTFAVI
+729 MKINYNWASVTFAVI
-744 YKFGGYKEKTVKEVD
+744 YKFGGYKEKNIKKVD

>member
-1 MFRVTECT
+1 MA
-9 FRVTECTFRDTEWPF
+9 
-24 RDTEWRF
+24 
-31 IINIK
+31 
-36 QNYLSQNKSDVCT
+36 NK
-49 CFYINFSYICGDYI
+49 I
-63 QNKKLIKMNKFFLT
+63 FLLGLF
-77 SLLVAAAI
+77 LLFVA
-85 TANAQDNTTKDS
+85 NVKAQTLTQTDS

-102 MMHNIPE
+102 MLHNLPE

-148 IPGVSNATGN
+148 IPGVSDATGS

-175 TLTQEQLAERLK
+175 TLTQEQLTERLK
-187 AMPATQLAK
+187 AMPAAQLAK

-230 IIGGLVQTKYA
+230 IIGGMRQNKYA
-241 KGFGD
+241 NEFGN
-246 LYLSMQRGKFGLDAQ
+246 LYLSLQRGKFGLDAQ
-261 YKLVNGNSYGE
+261 YKYVNGNSYGE
-272 SSRIANHPLGNNRIH
+272 SSRIANHPLGNNRVY

-317 DVAYTGQWDKTNS
+317 DVAYTGHWDKTCSNS
-330 NSRTTGSSI
+330 NTTGSSI
-339 SGMHRDSHEYLHNV
+339 SGMHHDSHEYLHNV
-353 DVNYALPFG
+353 DVNYSLPFG
-362 LTLSGSYTYYRTPQQ
+362 LTLNGSYTYYRTPQQ
-377 QALDGTITTENK
+377 QALDGTMHTDESMP
-389 NETERN
+389 ETERN

-442 KDGSVLPDGTSSVDL
+442 KDGTIQPNGTSSVDN

-471 INKAISLEASVAAE
+471 INKAISVEASVAAE

-494 WRVYPT
+494 WRIYPT

-532 VYYSS
+532 VFYSS
-537 TYTEIHGNPDLKP
+537 TYSEIHGNPDLKP
-550 FSYSNVNLM
+550 FAYYNVNLM

-573 LKPDYSVQLPYQT
+573 LKPDYFVQLPYQT
-586 TDRMAVIM
+586 TERMAVIM
-594 KETNFDYSNSFGLQA
+594 KETNFDYSNSYGLQA
-609 SAIFSAGKWLN
+609 SVIFNAGKWLN

-628 YKHDKSSHF
+628 YKHDKSSNF

-649 RLGGMASVKLCSTQ
+649 ILGGTASVKLCNTQ

-671 FIQSKAIQGVYD
+671 FFQSKAIQGVYD
-683 ISPIFRMNAKLQWSS
+683 ISPIFRMNAKLQWTS
-698 HDGRWGLRINGNNIF
+698 HDGKWGLRLNGNNIF
-713 NNKYDTRSVQ
+713 NNLYDTRSVQ

-729 MKINYSWASVTFAVI
+729 MKVNYNWASVTFAVI

>member
-1 MFRVTECT
+1 MVNKIFLLGL
-9 FRVTECTFRDTEWPF
+9 FL
-24 RDTEWRF
+24 
-31 IINIK
+31 
-36 QNYLSQNKSDVCT
+36 LSVANVKAQT
-49 CFYINFSYICGDYI
+49 
-63 QNKKLIKMNKFFLT
+63 LT
-77 SLLVAAAI
+77 H
-85 TANAQDNTTKDS
+85 TDS
-97 LTMET
+97 LTMEN
-102 MMHNIPE
+102 MMHNLPE

-148 IPGVSNATGN
+148 IPGISDATGS

-163 NEVTLIINGQAT
+163 NEVTLIVNGQAT
-175 TLTQEQLAERLK
+175 TLTQEQLTERLK
-187 AMPATQLAK
+187 AMPAAQLAK

-230 IIGGLVQTKYA
+230 VIGGMKQSKYA

-246 LYLSMQRGKFGLDAQ
+246 LYLSLQRGKFGLDAQ
-261 YKLVNGNSYGE
+261 YKYVNGNSYGE
-272 SSRIANHPLGNNRIH
+272 SSRIANHPLGNNRVY
-287 YNDETGQKSFGITHD
+287 YNDETGQKSFGITHN

-317 DVAYTGQWDKTNS
+317 DVAYTGHWDKRCSNS
-330 NSRTTGSSI
+330 NTTGSSI
-339 SGMHRDSHEYLHNV
+339 SGMHHDSHEYLHNV
-353 DVNYALPFG
+353 DVNYSLPFG
-362 LTLSGSYTYYRTPQQ
+362 LTLNGSYTYYRTPQQ
-377 QALDGTITTENK
+377 QALDGTMHTDESMQ
-389 NETERN
+389 ETERN

-429 QFTSNK
+429 QFASNK

-442 KDGSVLPDGTSSVDL
+442 KDGTIQPNGTSSVDN

-471 INKAISLEASVAAE
+471 INKAISVEASVAAE

-532 VYYSS
+532 VFYSS
-537 TYTEIHGNPDLKP
+537 TYSEIHGNPDLKP
-550 FSYSNVNLM
+550 FSYYNVNLM

-573 LKPDYSVQLPYQT
+573 LKPDYFVQLPYQT
-586 TDRMAVIM
+586 TERMAVIM
-594 KETNFDYSNSFGLQA
+594 KETNFDYSNSYGLQA
-609 SAIFSAGKWLN
+609 SVIFNAGKWLN

-628 YKHDKSSHF
+628 YKHDKSSNF

-649 RLGGMASVKLCSTQ
+649 ILGGTASVKLCNTQ

-671 FIQSKAIQGVYD
+671 FFQSKAIQGVYD
-683 ISPIFRMNAKLQWSS
+683 ISPVFRMNAKLQWSS
-698 HDGRWGLRINGNNIF
+698 HDGKWGLRLNGSNIF
-713 NNKYDTRSVQ
+713 NNLYDTRSVQ

-729 MKINYSWASVTFAVI
+729 MKINYNWASVTFAVI
-744 YKFGGYKEKTVKEVD
+744 YKFGGYKEKNVKAVD